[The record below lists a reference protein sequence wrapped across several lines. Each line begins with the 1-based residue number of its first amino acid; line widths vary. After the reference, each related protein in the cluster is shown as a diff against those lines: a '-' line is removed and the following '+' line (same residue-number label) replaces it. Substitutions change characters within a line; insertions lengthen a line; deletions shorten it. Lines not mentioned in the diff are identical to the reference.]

1 MRNNRTSYIFRIVAG
16 AYLAYLGVQLVTET
30 LEQKP
35 TNATFNIIMGVFF
48 GVVGLWFA
56 VGALIHMFK
65 EQRQERAESG
75 SSARETEKEAHS
87 VLPGAKETAAAPL
100 EKVTEESGTAASVQV
115 AEESGAA
122 VSVDVAEESGAAV
135 SAEAAEESGAAV
147 TVDVAEESAAAVSAD
162 VAEESSAAL
171 PEEKVERIAVEDAEE
186 EETSAEEAEELERD
200 YEER

>member
-115 AEESGAA
+115 AVSAEAAEESGAA
-122 VSVDVAEESGAAV
+122 VSVDVAEESSAAV
-135 SAEAAEESGAAV
+135 SAEVVEESG
-147 TVDVAEESAAAVSAD
+147 AAVSAD

-171 PEEKVERIAVEDAEE
+171 SEDKAERIAVEDAEE
-186 EETSAEEAEELERD
+186 QETSAEEAEELERD